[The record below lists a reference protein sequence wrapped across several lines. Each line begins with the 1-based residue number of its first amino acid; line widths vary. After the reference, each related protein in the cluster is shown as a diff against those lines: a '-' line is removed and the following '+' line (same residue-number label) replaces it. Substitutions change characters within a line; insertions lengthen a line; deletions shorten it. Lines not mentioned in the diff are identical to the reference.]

1 MEKNDTIFIVTGAHS
16 IKSAMES
23 LLRERYIEYMIALH
37 KIFTYNKDT
46 YGVLS
51 EYNENVLHI
60 PPFSTFPFK
69 KNLKLEP
76 DTLKHCTTK
85 SQREF
90 YSIQLLVKD
99 MQIDDDVFV
108 IKVSGR
114 YVILKDTFF
123 NIVESMKND
132 LNVNGVVCITEQ
144 TYPLQQYTFL
154 FALRWKWFKKFYSLP
169 LEELGGKCVERFI
182 IEFFEK
188 ENLIGSIMNVDKL
201 DILTQICNEN
211 IFRLF

>member
-16 IKSAMES
+16 IKSATES

-37 KIFTYNKDT
+37 KIFSYNKET

-51 EYNENVLHI
+51 EYNENVLHV
-60 PPFSTFPFK
+60 PPFDTFQFK

-76 DTLKHCTTK
+76 DTLEHCTTK

-90 YSIQLLVKD
+90 YSIQLLIKD

-123 NIVESMKND
+123 NTVESILSLCWRLRSSKPILAWMR
-132 LNVNGVVCITEQ
+132 
-144 TYPLQQYTFL
+144 
-154 FALRWKWFKKFYSLP
+154 AL
-169 LEELGGKCVERFI
+169 
-182 IEFFEK
+182 
-188 ENLIGSIMNVDKL
+188 SIFSAAL
-201 DILTQICNEN
+201 
-211 IFRLF
+211 